1 MSLSQEPSSERRCC
15 WWTREAVSLRQRKG
29 FFRAP
34 RAARLR
40 RQHSRC
46 GEGGAWTGAGTLD
59 PHRGMRFRSPLR
71 RCPKAAVGTRRYKT
85 KMYLALAC
93 SRKPLEVQQRWKTQ
107 PCSWNTRLGRNCVCS
122 GESPFASVSASSRSL
137 SQAHNLTAFLR
148 ENELVILSLLLSVL
162 PAARKWRE

>member
-1 MSLSQEPSSERRCC
+1 MDKRGSISL
-15 WWTREAVSLRQRKG
+15 AKKG
-29 FFRAP
+29 FLQNTAGRRP
-34 RAARLR
+34 C

-46 GEGGAWTGAGTLD
+46 GEGRAWKGTDTLD
-59 PHRGMRFRSPLR
+59 PHHDMRFRSPLR
-71 RCPKAAVGTRRYKT
+71 RCPKAAVGTRSYKT
-85 KMYLALAC
+85 KIYLALAC

-107 PCSWNTRLGRNCVCS
+107 PCSWNTRLGRNCICS

-162 PAARKWRE
+162 PVARKWREEQQVSVREK